1 MKTNFLSFG
10 LLAVLSLSTSALQA
24 LPFADSV
31 ISFTPGTDNGLIDYG
46 VDDES
51 NGAYTGLSGEGV
63 FDPLAVT
70 ALDGAVLG
78 LGGAVGTPGAITMRF
93 TTGEV
98 IDGAGADIRL
108 YDTFS
113 FADGFSLDVS
123 ANGSSFVHAFSFAGD
138 LLNFSCAFNPINP
151 LASQCAT
158 SVDIS
163 GTGLS
168 AFSYLRITTG
178 GSSGQGF
185 PAGYT
190 LDAVEALNF
199 RPFAV
204 PEPGTLALFGAA
216 AGALAAAR
224 RRKSY
229 G

>member
-1 MKTNFLSFG
+1 MSRNFLPLGFVAI
-10 LLAVLSLSTSALQA
+10 LAASAPASHA

-31 ISFTPGTDNGLIDYG
+31 ISFTPGGDYG

-51 NGAYTGLSGEGV
+51 GGAYTGMSGEGV

-70 ALDGAVLG
+70 SLDGAVLG
-78 LGGAVGTPGAITMRF
+78 LGGAIGVSGTIILQF

-98 IDGAGADIRL
+98 IDGSGPDLRF

-123 ANGSSFVHAFSFAGD
+123 ADGSSFSHAFSFAGD
-138 LLNFSCAFNPINP
+138 LGIFTCSPSSPC
-151 LASQCAT
+151 T
-158 SVDIS
+158 TDVDLS
-163 GTGLS
+163 GSGLD
-168 AFSYLRITTG
+168 AISYLRISTAG
-178 GSSGQGF
+178 NSGQGF

-199 RPFAV
+199 RPFPV
-204 PEPGTLALFGAA
+204 SEPGTLALFGAA
-216 AGALAAAR
+216 VSALAAAR
-224 RRKSY
+224 RLNLR

>member
-1 MKTNFLSFG
+1 MSMKTNLLSLGLPAVLFLS
-10 LLAVLSLSTSALQA
+10 ASTLHA

-31 ISFTPGTDNGLIDYG
+31 ISFVPGTDNGVPDYG

-51 NGAYTGLSGEGV
+51 NGAYSGISGEGT

-78 LGGAVGTPGAITMRF
+78 LGGAVGTPGTITMRF

-98 IDGAGADIRL
+98 IDGAGADLRL

-123 ANGSSFVHAFSFAGD
+123 RDGVSFSHAFSFAGD
-138 LLNFSCAFNPINP
+138 LGIFTCSPSSPC
-151 LASQCAT
+151 T
-158 SVDIS
+158 TDVDLS
-163 GTGLS
+163 GSGLDTI
-168 AFSYLRITTG
+168 SYLRISTAG
-178 GSSGQGF
+178 NSGQGF

-199 RPFAV
+199 RSFPV
-204 PEPGTLALFGAA
+204 SEPGTLALFGAA
-216 AGALAAAR
+216 ASALAAAR
-224 RRKSY
+224 RRKSN
-229 G
+229 GQA

>member
-31 ISFTPGTDNGLIDYG
+31 ISFTPGSDYG

-51 NGAYTGLSGEGV
+51 GGGYPGASGEGI

-70 ALDGAVLG
+70 SLDGAVLG
-78 LGGAVGTPGAITMRF
+78 LGGAVGAPGAITLRF

-123 ANGSSFVHAFSFAGD
+123 ANGSSFSSIFSFAGN
-138 LLNFSCAFNPINP
+138 LGIFSCSFSSP
-151 LASQCAT
+151 CT
-158 SVDIS
+158 TDVDLS
-163 GTGLS
+163 GSGLG
-168 AFSYLRITTG
+168 AISYLRITTA

-199 RPFAV
+199 RSFTV
-204 PEPGTLALFGAA
+204 PEPGTLALVGAA
-216 AGALAAAR
+216 FGALAVMR
-224 RRKSY
+224 RRRSN

>member
-10 LLAVLSLSTSALQA
+10 LLAVLSLSASALQA

-31 ISFTPGTDNGLIDYG
+31 ISFTPGTDNGLLDYG

-93 TTGEV
+93 TMGEV

-113 FADGFSLDVS
+113 FADGFGLDGS
-123 ANGSSFVHAFSFAGD
+123 ANGSSFSPIFSFVGN
-138 LLNFSCAFNPINP
+138 LGIFSCSLSSPCITN
-151 LASQCAT
+151 
-158 SVDIS
+158 VDLS
-163 GTGLS
+163 GSGLD
-168 AFSYLRITTG
+168 AISYLRITTA

-199 RPFAV
+199 RPFAI
-204 PEPGTLALFGAA
+204 PEPGTLALVGAA
-216 AGALAAAR
+216 FGALAVVR
-224 RRKSY
+224 RRRSN

>member
-1 MKTNFLSFG
+1 MNKKS
-10 LLAVLSLSTSALQA
+10 LSLGFAAALCILAPASHA

-31 ISFTPGTDNGLIDYG
+31 ISFTPGSDYG

-51 NGAYTGLSGEGV
+51 GGAYTGLSGENI

-78 LGGAVGTPGAITMRF
+78 LGGAVGTPGTLTMRF

-98 IDGAGADIRL
+98 IDGAGADLRL

-113 FADGFSLDVS
+113 FADGFNLDIS
-123 ANGSSFVHAFSFAGD
+123 ADGANFVHAFSFAGD
-138 LLNFSCAFNPINP
+138 LGIFTCS
-151 LASQCAT
+151 LAKPCIT
-158 SVDIS
+158 DVDIS
-163 GTGLS
+163 GTGLG
-168 AFSYLRITTG
+168 AFSYLRIATAG
-178 GSSGQGF
+178 NSGQGY

-199 RPFAV
+199 RSFPV
-204 PEPGTLALFGAA
+204 SEPGTLALFGIATA
-216 AGALAAAR
+216 VLAVAR

>member
-1 MKTNFLSFG
+1 MNKKS
-10 LLAVLSLSTSALQA
+10 LSLGFAAALCILPPTAHA

-31 ISFTPGTDNGLIDYG
+31 ISFTPGSDYG

-51 NGAYTGLSGEGV
+51 GGAYTGMSGENV

-78 LGGAVGTPGAITMRF
+78 LGGAVGTPGTITMRF

-98 IDGAGADIRL
+98 IDGAGADLRL

-113 FADGFSLDVS
+113 FADGFDLDIS
-123 ANGSSFVHAFSFAGD
+123 ADGINFVHAFSFAGD
-138 LLNFSCAFNPINP
+138 LGIFTCS
-151 LASQCAT
+151 LAKPCIT
-158 SVDIS
+158 DVDIS
-163 GTGLS
+163 GTGLG
-168 AFSYLRITTG
+168 AFSYLRITTAG
-178 GSSGQGF
+178 NSGQGY

-199 RPFAV
+199 RPFPV
-204 PEPGTLALFGAA
+204 SEPGTLALFGMAM
-216 AGALAAAR
+216 AGLAVVR